1 MELEAKWV
9 KIKAQQVE
17 EPPFALS
24 MNAMAKALKVL
35 HDLKWKGNQHATF
48 SGIKKWSLGKGDEA
62 KQGGHKGHEELDAR
76 SFHGKGYQ
84 SKKG

>member
-1 MELEAKWV
+1 VELEAKWV

-35 HDLKWKGNQHATF
+35 HDLK
-48 SGIKKWSLGKGDEA
+48 
-62 KQGGHKGHEELDAR
+62 
-76 SFHGKGYQ
+76 
-84 SKKG
+84 